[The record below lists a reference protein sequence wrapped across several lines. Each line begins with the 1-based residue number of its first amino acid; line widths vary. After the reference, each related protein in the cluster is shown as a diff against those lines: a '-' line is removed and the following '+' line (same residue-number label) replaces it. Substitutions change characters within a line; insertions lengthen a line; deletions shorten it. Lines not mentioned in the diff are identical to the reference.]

1 MSTPLSRSLSIRG
14 ICSAS
19 YEVDAISAAPNNS
32 SGIRFS
38 IQYFR
43 EAVKS
48 THSFDAGRIKISQ
61 IFSSKSRNASS
72 YTKERW
78 FLDIKTAGGA

>member
-1 MSTPLSRSLSIRG
+1 
-14 ICSAS
+14 
-19 YEVDAISAAPNNS
+19 VDATSAAPNNS
-32 SGIRFS
+32 RVRFS

-43 EAVKS
+43 ASVKS
-48 THSFDAGRIKISQ
+48 MHPFDALQNKISQ
-61 IFSSKSRNASS
+61 ILSSKSRNASS